1 MASVVAY
8 GGDLLIGDPSSSAVI
23 PLALPLR
30 STALPVGTVL
40 GTYGRR
46 ALLLTNSGAQICS
59 LDDGTVISQIPLTS
73 VLRKAEEG
81 LTTNPANAWIS
92 GVVSGR
98 LGWLSGP
105 GGVLTIDLD
114 RSEIVD
120 QQTWDAQ
127 WSVAADDVMHWTLG
141 GAVIGNQQMNNG
153 YNSIKERLPVGV
165 VSAGFA
171 VLPVGSQRLVALS
184 GARDGR

>member
-1 MASVVAY
+1 VVAF
-8 GGDLLIGDPSSSAVI
+8 GGDLLIGDRSSSAVI

-30 STALPVGTVL
+30 STALPAGTVL

-46 ALLLTNSGAQICS
+46 ALLLANGGAQVCS
-59 LDDGTVISQIPLTS
+59 LDDSAVIAQFPLTS
-73 VLRKAEEG
+73 LLRQTEEG
-81 LTTNPANAWIS
+81 LPANPAKAWIS

-98 LGWLSGP
+98 LGWVSGP

-114 RSEIVD
+114 RCEIVD

-127 WSVAADDVMHWTLG
+127 WSVAEEEIANWSLG
-141 GAVIGNQQMNNG
+141 GALIGNQNLNRG
-153 YNSIKERLPVGV
+153 YGPTDERLPVGV